1 MNEQDQ
7 KTFYTGMILLGLLV
21 RGTPIE
27 AIPEITQHIIDNV
40 TKEEKW
46 SIYNT

>member
-7 KTFYTGMILLGLLV
+7 KAYYTGMILLGLLV

-27 AIPEITQHIIDNV
+27 AIPEITQHLIDNV
-40 TKEEKW
+40 TKEEE
-46 SIYNT
+46 